1 MRQSRWVSKFY
12 LFTWLSESSPKS
24 NHLLSYA
31 FSAVLLYGVPNT
43 WRIVGVIHS
52 GQDYLHSG
60 YTVSPTPETH
70 PILSNKI
77 QNLFELLTQRNAAR
91 QNAKRLAEIE
101 QADMDLQSFAS
112 SDDNSLSSDVSSGAV
127 RMNLSQN
134 ISIANDKSAKTATGT
149 VDKANCTD
157 STDEKVSN
165 ATSRKNAKIKLLIQ
179 RKITNI
185 PIDVDVSKNM
195 NIPQLPIPNL
205 SGQLWLMLQIADDFT
220 HIWFPGRKKF
230 LSAKLIQLSL
240 NVAAEKGKTVLITQ
254 FSFHP
259 QVYATPVEHD
269 KIFIGP
275 YARKND
281 MNLAL
286 FRRVEGKMMLLEN
299 FEKQKKSKLKDR
311 STGNKRLI

>member
-1 MRQSRWVSKFY
+1 M
-12 LFTWLSESSPKS
+12 
-24 NHLLSYA
+24 
-31 FSAVLLYGVPNT
+31 YGIPNT

-52 GQDYLHSG
+52 GRDYLHSG

-77 QNLFELLTQRNAAR
+77 QNLFELLTQRTAAR

-112 SDDNSLSSDVSSGAV
+112 SDENSLSSDVASGQSPSA
-127 RMNLSQN
+127 RMDLSQN
-134 ISIANDKSAKTATGT
+134 ISIANGKAARATADTVAKA
-149 VDKANCTD
+149 DRSD
-157 STDEKVSN
+157 STDDKVQN
-165 ATSRKNAKIKLLIQ
+165 GRKNSKVKLLIQ

-185 PIDVDVSKNM
+185 PINVDVSKNM

-205 SGQLWLMLQIADDFT
+205 SGQLWLMLQIAEDFT

-259 QVYATPVEHD
+259 QVYATPVEHN

-275 YARKND
+275 YARKTD

-299 FEKQKKSKLKDR
+299 FEKQEKTKLTDR
-311 STGNKRLI
+311 STGNKRLIYFI